1 MIVCVVA
8 NGKLTTYLLFLLVR
22 FEFWQLLLQ
31 EVFKEDVSHV
41 IFRYFAQSWNI
52 LLMLINHKSHLN
64 LTPRTADVDSKAS
77 QCYVSVRASAV
88 ARARTNDSTIP
99 ELYTAGNQLQSQA
112 SLL

>member
-1 MIVCVVA
+1 
-8 NGKLTTYLLFLLVR
+8 
-22 FEFWQLLLQ
+22 
-31 EVFKEDVSHV
+31 VSHV